1 MACGFEE
8 EVARVALNRVMSTPG
23 EGDTL
28 GRAIDE
34 CLEIQD
40 EAQVRE

>member
-1 MACGFEE
+1 MTCGFEE
-8 EVARVALNRVMSTPG
+8 ETARVALNRVMSTPG

-34 CLEIQD
+34 CLKIQD
-40 EAQVRE
+40 EVEVSE